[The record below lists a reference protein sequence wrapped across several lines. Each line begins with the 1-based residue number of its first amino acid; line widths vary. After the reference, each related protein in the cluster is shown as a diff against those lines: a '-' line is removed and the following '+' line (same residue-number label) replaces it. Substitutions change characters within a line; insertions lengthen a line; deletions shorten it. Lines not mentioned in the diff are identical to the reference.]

1 MILTYK
7 DRIEAKLNV
16 GYDSLHPECHLLKNE
31 ATTGRFMYFTAS

>member
-7 DRIEAKLNV
+7 DRIEDV

-31 ATTGRFMYFTAS
+31 ATTGLFMYFTAS